1 VRARLHIPRPP
12 LELFVWS
19 RAAIWL
25 AALFA
30 VAWFE
35 PKPPPLQRYWDDP
48 LLHELGWGVDVWAR
62 WDSGWYLRIAEH
74 GYASQSGAPAFYP
87 LYPGLVGL
95 LGRVLA
101 GHYLLAGVLVSLA
114 ACLASFVLLYRL
126 AEPRLGAAGARRAVL
141 YLAVFPTTIFLQA
154 VYAESLF
161 LALALAAFLL
171 AERGRFLA
179 AAAVVGLACLT
190 RPVGVALLPAIGL
203 LAWRGRSLRS
213 LLVVPAIFAVYPL
226 GLWWQVGDPWAFAGS
241 QDLWHRHASPAGPF
255 GGIVDGITSVFT
267 ADRPHDTAVNL
278 EALLALVLFLALT
291 VVVWRRLGAAY
302 GLYAAASLAV
312 PLSVPSSRFPLLSL
326 PRFGI
331 AIFPFFLALALLGE
345 QERRH
350 TAIVGLSALGL
361 GVVIVQWVQW
371 QWVS

>member
-1 VRARLHIPRPP
+1 
-12 LELFVWS
+12 
-19 RAAIWL
+19 
-25 AALFA
+25 
-30 VAWFE
+30 
-35 PKPPPLQRYWDDP
+35 
-48 LLHELGWGVDVWAR
+48 
-62 WDSGWYLRIAEH
+62 
-74 GYASQSGAPAFYP
+74 
-87 LYPGLVGL
+87 
-95 LGRVLA
+95 
-101 GHYLLAGVLVSLA
+101 
-114 ACLASFVLLYRL
+114 
-126 AEPRLGAAGARRAVL
+126 
-141 YLAVFPTTIFLQA
+141 
-154 VYAESLF
+154 
-161 LALALAAFLL
+161 
-171 AERGRFLA
+171 
-179 AAAVVGLACLT
+179 
-190 RPVGVALLPAIGL
+190 
-203 LAWRGRSLRS
+203 
-213 LLVVPAIFAVYPL
+213 
-226 GLWWQVGDPWAFAGS
+226 VGDPWAFAGS
-241 QDLWHRHASPAGPF
+241 QDLWHRHPSPAGPF

-361 GVVIVQWVQW
+361 GVVIAQWVQW